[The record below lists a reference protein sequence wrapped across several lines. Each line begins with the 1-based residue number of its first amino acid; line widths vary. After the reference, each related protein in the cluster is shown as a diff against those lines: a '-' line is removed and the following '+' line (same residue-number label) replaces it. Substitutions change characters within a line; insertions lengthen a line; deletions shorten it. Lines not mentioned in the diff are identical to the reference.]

1 MQDYDLNTEEGRK
14 QHAIAHANLPS
25 VKDPGPG
32 PGQRI
37 QIRYID
43 CPPMP
48 VMSLDE
54 PMSPTETVN
63 TGMLIY
69 EYSVGSKGGWVLV
82 EALSYR
88 ELQSR

>member
-25 VKDPGPG
+25 VKDPSAVG
-32 PGQRI
+32 RI

-43 CPPMP
+43 CPMP

-54 PMSPTETVN
+54 PMNPTATVN

-69 EYSVGSKGGWVLV
+69 EYSVRGKGGWVLV

-88 ELQSR
+88 ELQNR

>member
-1 MQDYDLNTEEGRK
+1 
-14 QHAIAHANLPS
+14 
-25 VKDPGPG
+25 
-32 PGQRI
+32 
-37 QIRYID
+37 
-43 CPPMP
+43 MP

-69 EYSVGSKGGWVLV
+69 EYSVRGKGGWVLV

-88 ELQSR
+88 ELQNR